1 MLRQQR
7 DRTLVGNAGRD
18 MGPLS
23 RVQAFGEEAAKDI
36 ERRRSFTQDPV
47 RMLVDQ
53 ADRG

>member
-1 MLRQQR
+1 
-7 DRTLVGNAGRD
+7 
-18 MGPLS
+18 MGPLT
-23 RVQAFGEEAAKDI
+23 RVQTFGEEAAKDI

>member
-1 MLRQQR
+1 MLRQHG

-23 RVQAFGEEAAKDI
+23 RVQAFGEETAKDI
-36 ERRRSFTQDPV
+36 ERRWSFTQDPV

-53 ADRG
+53 SDRG

>member
-1 MLRQQR
+1 MLRQHR
-7 DRTLVGNAGRD
+7 DRTLVGKAGRD

-23 RVQAFGEEAAKDI
+23 RVQAFAEEAAKDI
-36 ERRRSFTQDPV
+36 ERRRSFAQDPV

>member
-1 MLRQQR
+1 MLSQHR

-23 RVQAFGEEAAKDI
+23 RVKAFGEETAKDI